1 MQTCLLVAPLHA
13 EGEWVLVRIRGRS
26 CSAAM
31 EMGRIPHLGG
41 KRSEGL
47 ACTHLDPFHGHG
59 APRVLFAQ
67 HQEGSL

>member
-1 MQTCLLVAPLHA
+1 MQTCLLMAPLSV
-13 EGEWVLVRIRGRS
+13 EGECVLVGIRGRS

-47 ACTHLDPFHGHG
+47 SCTYLDPFHGHG

-67 HQEGSL
+67 HWEGSL

>member
-1 MQTCLLVAPLHA
+1 MQTCLLMAPLNV
-13 EGEWVLVRIRGRS
+13 EGEWVLVGIHGRS
-26 CSAAM
+26 CSAVM

-47 ACTHLDPFHGHG
+47 SCTHLDPFHGHG
-59 APRVLFAQ
+59 VPRVMSAQ